1 MQWCNYFKKY
11 LHSVLH
17 WIWKSSKAKIVLF
30 WYCWMYNHE
39 NCRILLWSSVEKYCS
54 NCSCERL
61 YAWCNDGNDVLNE
74 QDEVVEEKVTA
85 LLPSSVLSGVVDTN
99 WKDRL
104 SAVEKMTDVCWM
116 FLWLIMLYFL
126 LGIFVPYCV
135 IEQHGL
141 WIWNLVV
148 FSSNISDR
156 LHQISELCK
165 TVAIIAE
172 QWLGDVDVCGKYAY
186 SSLQHCLGQHVMYI
200 DFWRLWK

>member
-1 MQWCNYFKKY
+1 M
-11 LHSVLH
+11 
-17 WIWKSSKAKIVLF
+17 
-30 WYCWMYNHE
+30 
-39 NCRILLWSSVEKYCS
+39 
-54 NCSCERL
+54 
-61 YAWCNDGNDVLNE
+61 LNE

-141 WIWNLVV
+141 WI
-148 FSSNISDR
+148 
-156 LHQISELCK
+156 
-165 TVAIIAE
+165 
-172 QWLGDVDVCGKYAY
+172 
-186 SSLQHCLGQHVMYI
+186 
-200 DFWRLWK
+200 